1 MNQKVIVIILFVLF
15 SLFGIIGYLISTNMD
30 ISKTGAYGA
39 KIRFAKNEIIKFPDF
54 ELVYLG
60 ERKEYV
66 PAYKGGNHLFRYHD
80 FRIYPADTIVSWSS
94 GTGDIGPVEFSV
106 NGKTFWLE
114 LAFSDKLGKLE
125 SNEIVI
131 SVVSR

>member
-66 PAYKGGNHLFRYHD
+66 PAYKGGIISFVITTSVFILPIPSLAGR
-80 FRIYPADTIVSWSS
+80 
-94 GTGDIGPVEFSV
+94 VER
-106 NGKTFWLE
+106 
-114 LAFSDKLGKLE
+114 A
-125 SNEIVI
+125 I
-131 SVVSR
+131 